1 MSSEEAGNVSPS
13 EVAPSLGK
21 GALDHGGSST
31 ARCPD
36 TVPVFNRGLR

>member
-1 MSSEEAGNVSPS
+1 MSSEEAGYVSPRA
-13 EVAPSLGK
+13 VTPSLGK

-36 TVPVFNRGLR
+36 SAPVLSRGLG